1 MESISKSLQSTPSS
15 DDLFGMVVAAVIKN
29 LSPRKKRKIWFE
41 INNLL
46 FKYQEDNDAAAVPQP
61 PPIQTPP
68 PVETY
73 GSTNTNLPSIS
84 LNEPWLYDSLR
95 KYMKLN
101 IRYFSTF
108 KSYLVFANTFY
119 ITAFFGKIYYILI
132 YSYVRLTWLSCQSTL
147 PSPFKY
153 LIKQQHTF
161 TASSL

>member
-68 PVETY
+68 PIETY

-108 KSYLVFANTFY
+108 KSYLVFGKTLY
-119 ITAFFGKIYYILI
+119 ITAFFGKIYYC
-132 YSYVRLTWLSCQSTL
+132 SYVRLTWLSCQSTL

-153 LIKQQHTF
+153 LIKQQRTF